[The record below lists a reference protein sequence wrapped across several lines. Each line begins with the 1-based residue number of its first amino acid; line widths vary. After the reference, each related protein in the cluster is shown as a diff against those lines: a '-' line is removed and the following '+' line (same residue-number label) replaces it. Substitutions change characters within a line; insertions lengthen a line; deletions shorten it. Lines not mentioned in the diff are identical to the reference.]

1 LATTAPTEAP
11 AAAPSLGAL
20 APIVLAAISLGG
32 VIFTHDF
39 AAIGIVVPE
48 IQRHFDASLGSAQW
62 AITGFSTAIALS
74 VVPAG
79 RLSDVYGADRVFVV
93 GAIWF
98 AAASA
103 LVAIAPALW
112 FVIAA
117 RVLEGVG
124 GACVWIAAI
133 AMVFAHYGHAR
144 AVLAGALMV
153 LVSGLGLALGPIDAG
168 LLIEAIG
175 WRAVFLV
182 NIPFALLAGWLVHR
196 NRGES
201 VPSADRSVDWTGI
214 GLLAAA
220 LVALLVT
227 LRYAPEWGWGS
238 AGTVVGFLIALG
250 FGVALVVQQRAWGF
264 RALVP
269 PDVAAN
275 RVLAITLAGEA
286 LLGTSYY
293 IVISFAPQV
302 FANVLGANAIE
313 SGLMQAPTMVCF
325 AIGGIVTGFLFTG
338 LPPKATAVGAGALAA
353 LGGLVLALMPGDP
366 TYLSILP
373 GLALIGAGSGALFG
387 ALLTIGVSA
396 LPEERK
402 GLAGGLLYTAQ
413 LAGGAIVLAAA
424 TAVATGVAEG
434 STDQRF
440 GGFVQGARGAFG
452 FGVAVAALGIVVVVL
467 GYRGR
472 SPGAAGTPTS

>member
-1 LATTAPTEAP
+1 MDKRG
-11 AAAPSLGAL
+11 GAL
-20 APIVLAAISLGG
+20 APVVLAAISLGG

-39 AAIGIVVPE
+39 AAIGIVVPQ
-48 IQRHFDASLGSAQW
+48 IQGHFDASLGSAQW

-79 RLSDVYGADRVFVV
+79 RLSDVYGAPRVFVL
-93 GAIWF
+93 GTIWF

-103 LVAIAPALW
+103 LVAISPALW
-112 FVIAA
+112 WVIGA

-124 GACVWIAAI
+124 GALLWISAI
-133 AMVFAHYGHAR
+133 AMVFAHYGQAR

-175 WRAVFLV
+175 WRAVFLF

-196 NRGES
+196 ERIAT
-201 VPSADRSVDWTGI
+201 VTSADRSIDWTGI
-214 GLLAAA
+214 GLLAAT

-238 AGTVVGFLIALG
+238 TATIVGFLIAIG
-250 FGVALVVQQRAWGF
+250 FGIGLVAQQRAWKF

-275 RVLAITLAGEA
+275 RILAITLAGEA

-302 FANVLGANAIE
+302 FANVLGANALE

-325 AIGGIVTGFLFTG
+325 AIGGIVTGFVFPG
-338 LPPKATAVGAGALAA
+338 WPPKLTAIGSGIVAA
-353 LGGLVLALMPGDP
+353 LGGLVLGLMPDDP
-366 TYLSILP
+366 SYLSLLP
-373 GLALIGAGSGALFG
+373 GLALIGVGTGGLFG
-387 ALLTIGVSA
+387 ALLTIGVSS

-424 TAVATGVAEG
+424 TAVATGVAENSSG
-434 STDQRF
+434 DQF
-440 GGFVQGARGAFG
+440 GGFVQGAQGAFL
-452 FGVAVAALGIVVVVL
+452 FGVAVAAIGVVVVVL
-467 GYRGR
+467 GYRIR
-472 SPGAAGTPTS
+472 APEPKGTPES

>member
-1 LATTAPTEAP
+1 V
-11 AAAPSLGAL
+11 L

-62 AITGFSTAIALS
+62 AITGFSTMIALS

-79 RLSDVYGADRVFVV
+79 RLSDVYGADRVFVAGV
-93 GAIWF
+93 AIF
-98 AAASA
+98 TLASL
-103 LVAIAPALW
+103 LVAVSPALW
-112 FVIAA
+112 FLIAA

-124 GACVWIAAI
+124 GAFLWIAAI
-133 AMVFAHYGHAR
+133 AMVFAHYGPSR

-175 WRAVFLV
+175 WRAVFLL
-182 NIPFALLAGWLVHR
+182 NIPFALLAGFLVR
-196 NRGES
+196 RERTEF
-201 VPSADRSVDWTGI
+201 VPSADRSIDWTGI

-238 AGTVVGFLIALG
+238 AGTIVGFLIAIAAFACLI
-250 FGVALVVQQRAWGF
+250 LQQRAWGF

-302 FANVLGANAIE
+302 FANVLGANALE

-325 AIGGIVTGFLFTG
+325 AIGGIVTGFVFPEW
-338 LPPKATAVGAGALAA
+338 PPRLTAIGSGIVAA
-353 LGGLVLALMPGDP
+353 LGGLVLGLMPDDP
-366 TYLSILP
+366 SYLSLLP
-373 GLALIGAGSGALFG
+373 GLLLIGLGTGGLFG
-387 ALLTIGVSA
+387 ALLTIGVSS

-424 TAVATGVAEG
+424 TAVATGVAEDSAG
-434 STDQRF
+434 EKF
-440 GGFVQGARGAFG
+440 GGFVQGAQSAFI
-452 FGVAVAALGIVVVVL
+452 FGVAVAALGVVVVVL
-467 GYRGR
+467 GYRAR
-472 SPGAAGTPTS
+472 QPRLSGTTES